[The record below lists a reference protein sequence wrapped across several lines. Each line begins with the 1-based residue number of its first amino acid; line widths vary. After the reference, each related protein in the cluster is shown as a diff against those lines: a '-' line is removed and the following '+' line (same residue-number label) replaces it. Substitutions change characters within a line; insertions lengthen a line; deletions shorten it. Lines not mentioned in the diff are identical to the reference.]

1 MYRFAEVYK
10 PEPLNSSQGTIKHSK
25 ATSHVITFSPDKSV
39 NKFLSDPLTAIA
51 AKNAHAHAMKAVMQH
66 YQRNSAGKIVSLDT
80 FSESK
85 DRLAGKLTISDP
97 PKKFRSEYKLLHQ
110 TYQVE
115 LASQLQKKLWI
126 PISPTKDGFEIP
138 GTEKSNFNPR
148 LFVAKQKTPV
158 PDKAK
163 IDRAIFEAVKS
174 AHQQTKGSF
183 TRGQLYQAATQF
195 APGTGL
201 GVDELKERVN
211 KYLRSSDAIPVWRA
225 GSKAK
230 LYASKIVAQAKEK
243 EPKLDGIVA
252 IARHSAR
259 KLSKNLA
266 DRFPRQQEET
276 TPQNNR
282 ETHTNVTLKYSSYQ
296 SQRHKKRHQSERE
309 R

>member
-10 PEPLNSSQGTIKHSK
+10 PEPLNSSQETIKHSK

-39 NKFLSDPLTAIA
+39 NTFLADPLTAIA
-51 AKNAHAHAMKAVMQH
+51 VKNAHTHAMKAVMQH
-66 YQRNSAGKIVSLDT
+66 YQRNSAGKIASLDT

-85 DRLAGKLTISDP
+85 DRLAGKFTISDP
-97 PKKFRSEYKLLHQ
+97 PKNFRNQYKLLHQ
-110 TYQVE
+110 IYQVE
-115 LASQLQKKLWI
+115 LASQLQKTLWI
-126 PISPTKDGFEIP
+126 PIISTKDGFEIP
-138 GTEKSNFNPR
+138 GTEQRNFNPR

-174 AHQQTKGSF
+174 AHQQTKGGF
-183 TRGQLYQAATQF
+183 TCGQLYQAATRY

-201 GVDELKERVN
+201 GVDELKEQVN
-211 KYLRSSDAIPVWRA
+211 KYLRSPDAIPVWRA

-230 LYASKIVAQAKEK
+230 LYASRTVAQAKEK
-243 EPKLDGIVA
+243 ESQFDGIIA

-266 DRFPRQQEET
+266 DRFQSESRQQEET
-276 TPQNNR
+276 TPQKNR
-282 ETHTNVTLKYSSYQ
+282 ETHTNVKLKHSRYQ
-296 SQRHKKRHQSERE
+296 GQKHEYYRE